1 MAKLK
6 HRKPYA
12 APAAQTAT
20 PSQTPTATPARQAA
34 TKTRRG
40 GSPIPKIILGLALL
54 VFFVMGSILHIQ
66 TSEAFFSGG
75 HTVGLFAP
83 RWSIILQPVAFLQGT
98 LSPRMAETV
107 MWGWGIELVFLIC
120 VVGFEVAHESVA
132 ANSSHMASLFRTGT
146 LVLVIFDGYTDFQYG
161 NVASGFWGQLGFA
174 CITAFIVFYFGI
186 VGYRLIEQGVREWG
200 H

>member
-6 HRKPYA
+6 HRKVQA
-12 APAAQTAT
+12 APTTQAAAPT
-20 PSQTPTATPARQAA
+20 SQTTTAPTRQPARPAR
-34 TKTRRG
+34 KT
-40 GSPIPKIILGLALL
+40 GSPLPKILLGLGLIL
-54 VFFVMGSILHIQ
+54 FFGMGSILHIQ
-66 TSEAFFSGG
+66 TSEAFFLGG
-75 HTVGLFAP
+75 HAVGLFAP
-83 RWSIILQPVAFLQGT
+83 KWSIVAQPVQFVEGT
-98 LSPRMAETV
+98 LSPRMAEAV

-132 ANSSHMASLFRTGT
+132 SASARMASLFRTGT

-174 CITAFIVFYFGI
+174 CITAFVVFYFGVI
-186 VGYRLIEQGVREWG
+186 GWRLIEQGLHEWG